1 MVIGSGLVA
10 RAFNAYKTDDRF
22 LIFASGV
29 SDSTN
34 INASAFSRERALLI
48 KNLQEHKEK
57 IFVYFSTCSTYDAAS
72 SKTPYVLHKAEM
84 EKIVIQENTHHYIF
98 RISNLVGR
106 SANPH
111 TVLNFFIQ
119 HIVSG
124 TFFYLW
130 KGTSRN
136 IIDIE
141 DAFSICHYILQKN
154 LFSNKII
161 NIASPISH
169 DVMEIVKEIEN
180 FFGKKGNYEIVEK
193 PGQPVIDISN
203 IQKIIIALNI
213 NFNKDYLRKVINK
226 YFSTNDI
233 SAG

>member
-34 INASAFSRERALLI
+34 TNVSAFNRERALLI

-57 IFVYFSTCSTYDAAS
+57 IFVYLSTCSMYDATL

-84 EKIVIQENTHHYIF
+84 EKIVIRENTHYYIF

-130 KGTSRN
+130 KGASRN

-141 DAFSICHYILQKN
+141 DAFSICHYILQED
-154 LFSNKII
+154 FSFNKTI

-169 DVMEIVKEIEN
+169 DVMDIVKEIET

-193 PGQPVIDISN
+193 PGQPVIDISD
-203 IQKIIIALNI
+203 IQKIITALNI
-213 NFNKDYLRKVINK
+213 NFNKDYLGKVINK
-226 YFSTNDI
+226 YFGTNDL

>member
-10 RAFNAYKTDDRF
+10 RAFSAYKTDDRF

-34 INASAFSRERALLI
+34 TNVSAFNRERALLI
-48 KNLQEHKEK
+48 RNLQEHKEK
-57 IFVYFSTCSTYDAAS
+57 IFVYFSTCSIYDATL

-84 EKIVIQENTHHYIF
+84 EKIVIRENAHHYIF

-106 SANPH
+106 SVNPH

-130 KGTSRN
+130 KGASRN
-136 IIDIE
+136 IIDIK
-141 DAFSICHYILQKN
+141 DAFSICHYILQED
-154 LFSNKII
+154 LSFNKII

-169 DVMEIVKEIEN
+169 DVMDIVNEIET

-193 PGQPVIDISN
+193 PGQSVIDTSD
-203 IQKIIIALNI
+203 IQKIITVLNI
-213 NFNKDYLRKVINK
+213 NFNKDYLGKVINK
-226 YFSTNDI
+226 YFGANDV